1 MQAQTASTPSNPA
14 PAPAT
19 AVPVAAQP
27 AAGPQAPTAAAPAT
41 TRFFAPAYP
50 VRAAEDPAAVAR
62 GKQNFSVS
70 CGFCHGSDA
79 RGGETGP
86 NLVRSQLVLDDQ
98 HGETLAPTIMN
109 GRVDK
114 GMPKFDF
121 DMAQIADI
129 AAFIHSLSSSTRG
142 EAISPP
148 VNIVVGDAKAGE
160 VYFNGDGKCSSCHSV
175 TGDLSGI
182 GSKHDPKTLQN
193 LVLSGGGGRSFNRT
207 AVSASHVPPTT
218 VTVAFPGGQKYEGK
232 LNRLD
237 AFNVSL
243 TTSDDTY
250 HSFAIHGAV
259 PQVTVHNPLQ
269 QHLDMLPIIKDADI
283 HNLTAY
289 LVTVK

>member
-1 MQAQTASTPSNPA
+1 MMH
-14 PAPAT
+14 
-19 AVPVAAQP
+19 
-27 AAGPQAPTAAAPAT
+27 
-41 TRFFAPAYP
+41 AYP
-50 VRAAEDPAAVAR
+50 VRPPADPAAVAR
-62 GKQNFSVS
+62 GKQTFGVS
-70 CGFCHGSDA
+70 CAFCHGSDA

-98 HGETLAPTIMN
+98 HGETIAPTIIN
-109 GRVDK
+109 GRVEK

-160 VYFNGDGKCSSCHSV
+160 IYFNGSGKCSSCHSV
-175 TGDLSGI
+175 TGDLAGI
-182 GSKHDPKTLQN
+182 GSKEDPKTLQN
-193 LVLSGGGGRSFNRT
+193 LVLSGGGGRSFGR
-207 AVSASHVPPTT
+207 AAASASHVPPTT
-218 VTVAFPGGQKYEGK
+218 VTVSFPNGQKYEGK
-232 LNRLD
+232 LDHLD

-243 TTSDDTY
+243 KTTDDTY
-250 HSFAIHGAV
+250 HSFPIHGAV

-269 QHLDMLPIIKDADI
+269 QHLDMLPTIKDADI

-289 LVTVK
+289 LVTIK